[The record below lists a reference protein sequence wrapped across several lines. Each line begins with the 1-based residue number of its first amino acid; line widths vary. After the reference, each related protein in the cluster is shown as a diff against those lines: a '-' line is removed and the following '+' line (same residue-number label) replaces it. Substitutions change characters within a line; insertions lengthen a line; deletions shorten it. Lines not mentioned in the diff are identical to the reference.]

1 MTDTEIEESVLK
13 TVTDIWDKKVHGIPL
28 IWTYCTECGMDS
40 GKQPCIGILTTG
52 ESLCARHFAL
62 RRIDEMR
69 RERDNEARR
78 RLALSDEHKK
88 LEETAKSV
96 VRQLTN
102 ERPSA
107 WRQPLDVADFARL

>member
-1 MTDTEIEESVLK
+1 MTDQEIEASVLN
-13 TVTDIWDKKVHGIPL
+13 TVRQVWDEGKQFVPL
-28 IWTYCTECGMDS
+28 TWTYCTECGLDS
-40 GKQPCIGILTTG
+40 MKHRCLGILTTG
-52 ESLCARHFAL
+52 EALCARHFAL

-69 RERDNEARR
+69 RERDAEARR
-78 RLALSDEHKK
+78 KLAIEEEHKK

-107 WRQPLDVADFARL
+107 WRQPLDVEGFARI